1 MFRREPKSPA
11 APPPPPAV
19 GDKSK
24 LAHTPPPPPPML
36 TPTSAA
42 KLKLWPE
49 KGSYVYAKILDWQD
63 YYGGLVVKVNAG
75 GDGFEILFDDGERH
89 SNVKR
94 SEMVKTLDQISAIKD
109 TTLPA
114 VLSHRFRVGDKVSCK
129 ISGWS
134 NYYDGVVTS
143 LHAQGYSVDF
153 ADGEKVSVV
162 REKEMIPNMTESEM
176 QRVLQLPEYVKL
188 KSRIEVKFTGWNKYY
203 AGVVR
208 EIATNRATCTVQFE
222 DGETKVGIT
231 SDMVRISK
239 TKSVQ
244 QIKFIAEEEEEDE
257 GSSSS
262 HKFALQDRV
271 MANPHGI
278 WSKSFPGRIEH
289 LLTNGTYGILFDDG
303 DRMAGVEEK
312 EITLENATLKL
323 NQGPS
328 MEDTNNHHKFVLGQ
342 SVEAKVGLWR
352 KYYPGTITRVN
363 ANNGTFQVEFVD
375 GEVIDQVKL
384 EEMRLHRLRMDSIT
398 TSAPVSPT
406 AAAAAVGGKE
416 DTYTQGE
423 RVAAKIKG
431 WQNFWGGYVV
441 QVNDQ
446 EKTYKVEFDDGEMY
460 YVFPEDMMRPLPGSS
475 LYKPVLKP
483 VNPSV
488 VPVQPHPLPVKI
500 EFAFEVGERVECK
513 LQDWQSYYPG
523 LVEKCHE
530 TDGTGRR

>member
-1 MFRREPKSPA
+1 M
-11 APPPPPAV
+11 
-19 GDKSK
+19 
-24 LAHTPPPPPPML
+24 
-36 TPTSAA
+36 
-42 KLKLWPE
+42 
-49 KGSYVYAKILDWQD
+49 YAKILDWQD
-63 YYGGLVVKVNAG
+63 YYGGQVVKVNAG

-109 TTLPA
+109 TTQPA
-114 VLSHRFRVGDKVSCK
+114 VLAHRFRVGDKVSCK

-134 NYYDGVVTS
+134 KYYDGVVTS

-162 REKEMIPNMTESEM
+162 REKEMIPNMSESEM
-176 QRVLQLPEYVKL
+176 QRVSQLPEYVKL

-244 QIKFIAEEEEEDE
+244 QIKFIAEEEEQEVDE
-257 GSSSS
+257 GS

-278 WSKSFPGRIEH
+278 WSKAFPGRIEN

-312 EITLENATLKL
+312 EITLENATRKL

-328 MEDTNNHHKFVLGQ
+328 MEGTNNTFVLGQ

-352 KYYPGTITRVN
+352 KYYPGTITGVN
-363 ANNGTFQVEFVD
+363 AGGGTFRVEFVD
-375 GEVIDQVKL
+375 GEVVEQVKL
-384 EEMRLHRLRMDSIT
+384 EEMRSHRLRMDSVT
-398 TSAPVSPT
+398 GPPTSTST
-406 AAAAAVGGKE
+406 AAAADEV
-416 DTYTQGE
+416 YQQGE

-441 QVNDQ
+441 QANAH

-460 YVFPEDMMRPLPGSS
+460 YVFPEDMMRPLPGSA

-488 VPVQPHPLPVKI
+488 VPIQPQVQPQPQPTRM

-530 TDGTGRR
+530 TDGTYAIHFDDMERAISVKPSEMRRLPTARTARFSVDDDDD

>member
-114 VLSHRFRVGDKVSCK
+114 VLSHRFRVGDK
-129 ISGWS
+129 
-134 NYYDGVVTS
+134 
-143 LHAQGYSVDF
+143 
-153 ADGEKVSVV
+153 
-162 REKEMIPNMTESEM
+162 
-176 QRVLQLPEYVKL
+176 L

-262 HKFALQDRV
+262 HKFAY
-271 MANPHGI
+271 
-278 WSKSFPGRIEH
+278 RIELWPIH
-289 LLTNGTYGILFDDG
+289 MVSGPNPFQD
-303 DRMAGVEEK
+303 E
-312 EITLENATLKL
+312 L
-323 NQGPS
+323 NIYSQMERPS

-530 TDGTGRR
+530 TDGTYAIHFDDMERAISVKPSEMRRLPTARTARFSVEEDDED